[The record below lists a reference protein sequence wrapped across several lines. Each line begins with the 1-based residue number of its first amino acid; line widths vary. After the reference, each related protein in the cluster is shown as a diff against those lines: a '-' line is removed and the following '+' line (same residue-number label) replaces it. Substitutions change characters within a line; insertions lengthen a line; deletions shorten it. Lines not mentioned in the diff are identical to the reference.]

1 MNYRT
6 DKQEALTEAERQLG
20 DCGGGSAMRLCI
32 QGVELI
38 SKRGDVLD
46 ERYRVLV
53 IEAVAEALCMPVQV
67 GRYPAP

>member
-6 DKQEALTEAERQLG
+6 DKQEALTEAAKQLG
-20 DCGGGSAMRLCI
+20 DSGGGSALRLCI
-32 QGVELI
+32 EGVERI
-38 SKRGDVLD
+38 SERGDVLD

-53 IEAVAEALCMPVQV
+53 IEAVAEVLCMPVQV